1 MLYEVQKNSFKKAIK
16 TPMIVSRE
24 AFPGE
29 AMGPFEIPSYHSRV
43 EPNEAKI
50 DRLASF
56 ILSLGKSMATLR
68 KCLLGEWEWSE

>member
-1 MLYEVQKNSFKKAIK
+1 MGEVAEAEREMLYEVQKNSFKKAIK

-43 EPNEAKI
+43 
-50 DRLASF
+50 
-56 ILSLGKSMATLR
+56 
-68 KCLLGEWEWSE
+68 